1 MLLRGNR
8 IPQNVESRPK
18 AVLDVNATE
27 LIAIAAGLKSDERLR
42 AFPDLYVGG
51 TTAPHE
57 PKADW
62 IPRKLLAR
70 TDAGAH
76 FIITYTSMDMDL
88 LRRFMKRLVATQLT
102 RKAAFMVSIAIFT
115 SAAEAQWM
123 RDNRPNVLIP
133 DSLIERLD
141 KAVDPRQEGLA
152 ICAEQL
158 AALARIPGVSGANIM
173 ATTDMSLIPE
183 AISAANLDEF
193 R

>member
-1 MLLRGNR
+1 MLN
-8 IPQNVESRPK
+8 
-18 AVLDVNATE
+18 
-27 LIAIAAGLKSDERLR
+27 
-42 AFPDLYVGG
+42 
-51 TTAPHE
+51 
-57 PKADW
+57 
-62 IPRKLLAR
+62 
-70 TDAGAH
+70 DA
-76 FIITYTSMDMDL
+76 S
-88 LRRFMKRLVATQLT
+88 
-102 RKAAFMVSIAIFT
+102 FMVSIAIFT